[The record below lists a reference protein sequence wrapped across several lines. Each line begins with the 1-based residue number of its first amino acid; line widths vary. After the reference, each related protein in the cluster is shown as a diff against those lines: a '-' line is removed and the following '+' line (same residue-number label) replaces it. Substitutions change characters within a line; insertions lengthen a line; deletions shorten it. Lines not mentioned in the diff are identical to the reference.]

1 MSRDLKYIV
10 TAEDRSDAGWA
21 AFRRKGGQAF
31 GDMEQRA
38 AASAQNMGGVLSAA
52 IGGAF
57 TAAGVAMFAA
67 NVVKSIDALNDA
79 ADATGSTIEKMS
91 ALDDFARRTGASLQD
106 VTGVVLTL
114 QKSLSKA
121 GDDDTK
127 GVGAALKA
135 IGLEAEE
142 LRNIDPADAIKK
154 VADALAKFDD
164 GAGKTRAIQ
173 VLFKDAQT
181 AAPLLKD
188 LADQQELVGHVSKAQ
203 ADEVDK
209 LVKSW
214 AQLSASGH
222 SFAVG
227 VGNEVIP
234 AFNDIITFTR
244 RAQAEYGAFAGSLV
258 GLIGGGLLKSIGVEL
273 DESKRAATASA
284 EAFKGLADAR
294 ERLAK
299 SQAAMAN
306 APDLLKWAV
315 SGNIERA
322 KADVAKYTAE
332 LRAANSE
339 VARLAKEAPRSA
351 AAPQNTLT
359 FDGPK
364 ATETGKAARAAKAE
378 VDEFL
383 KVLEKVQGLNMKNSG
398 LDPAYWNDVETLF
411 KGYQSGRVSLEKYQ
425 QAVDT
430 LTTSQKFHSDAVA
443 EAAKA
448 AKEAEKAQADYYEAW
463 SKYLGGLDEEADK
476 LEEQA
481 KQFGLSKTAIAQLT
495 LARAEDRLEMARA
508 AKVSEEYRQKHEEYL
523 GKLEEEVEAR
533 RRIASATSSVEV
545 AEANKKAA
553 DDAAA
558 EWKRIS
564 DDVGRG
570 LTDAIFEGGKDGWE
584 LLKKTIEAQVIRAV
598 VQPAIS
604 NAINSGL
611 QGVGLGQGGG
621 GGSGA
626 SGNSWMGSAS
636 NLNTMSGFM
645 NNASVAYQWYNGT
658 MSGAN
663 ATGTVIA
670 NTTGSGLDG
679 LIGATEGWGTAPA
692 SSYAGVSG
700 WGAAG
705 GMLGGALLGYNAT
718 DGNALGTF
726 AGGALGTAGYGAVSG
741 AISGAGAYAGA
752 STALAAIPVWGWIA
766 LAALAIGGS
775 MVTGGTPHMGGAYVA
790 DSAGNSYAANSSN
803 APGFDLEW
811 GAYGPDRFSG
821 FDAVAQASATGI
833 AAQAKTL
840 IENFGGGSTLVTA
853 LAKFASDSDDY
864 SQGAI
869 RLFDAT
875 GKKIADLDKHYTE
888 DANDAIKEW
897 AADTPRVLLQA
908 LQNTDLADEFDALF
922 ATLDPLKASIEEINA
937 LFTQADRVQKVFAL
951 SSESALKTVEDNAM
965 SSYTAFMR
973 LGESLRA
980 MARTGAYAADDM
992 LAALTQRY
1000 NAEVQMLTSIGDL
1013 SLSVSAGFDD
1023 SLRSLRLS
1031 TLDNE
1036 GKYSFLDAEAAR
1048 FSDMINS
1055 ASDPEKIAE
1064 YGQSLLRTLDES
1076 LALLSDEQRK
1086 ATQDEY
1092 EKRYIEAQDA
1102 IQARLD
1108 EAKQRVMEDQTSLA
1122 ETIKQAVIDS
1132 YGAAAVILDKAGS
1145 TIPSQIN
1152 ITVDVISGSTEV
1164 GVYTDNAGG

>member
-91 ALDDFARRTGASLQD
+91 ALDDFARRTGATLQD

-142 LRNIDPADAIKK
+142 LRDIDPADALKK

-173 VLFKDAQT
+173 VLLKDAQT
-181 AAPLLKD
+181 AAPILKD
-188 LADQQELVGHVSKAQ
+188 LAEQQELVGHVSKAQ

-222 SFAVG
+222 AFAVG

-234 AFNDIITFTR
+234 AFNDIIDFTR
-244 RAQAEYGAFAGSLV
+244 RARVEYGNFAGSLV

-273 DESKRAATASA
+273 DESKRAASASA
-284 EAFKGLADAR
+284 EAFKGLAEAR

-299 SQAAMAN
+299 SQSAMAN
-306 APDLLKWAV
+306 APDMLKWAV

-332 LRAANSE
+332 LRTANAE
-339 VARLAKEAPRSA
+339 VARLAKEAPRA
-351 AAPQNTLT
+351 VATPQNQLA

-364 ATETGKAARAAKAE
+364 AAETGKAARAAKTE

-383 KVLEKVQGLNMKNSG
+383 KVLEKVKG
-398 LDPAYWNDVETLF
+398 LDMREGGMDPSYFADHETLW
-411 KGYQSGRVSLEKYQ
+411 KGYQQGRITLEKYIE
-425 QAVDT
+425 AVDL
-430 LTTSQKFHSDAVA
+430 LTKGQKFYSDAVA

-448 AKEAEKAQADYYEAW
+448 AKEAEKAQADYYETW

-476 LEEQA
+476 LEEQV
-481 KQFGLSKTAIAQLT
+481 KQFGMSKTAIAQLT
-495 LARAEDRLEMARA
+495 LARAEERLEI
-508 AKVSEEYRQKHEEYL
+508 AKANGVAEEYL

-533 RRIASATSSVEV
+533 RRIAEATSSVEV

-553 DDAAA
+553 DDSAA
-558 EWKRIS
+558 EWKRVS
-564 DDVGRG
+564 DDIGRG
-570 LTDAIFEGGKDGWE
+570 LTDAIFTGGKDGWQ
-584 LLKKTIEAQVIRAV
+584 LLKKTIEATVIRAY
-598 VQPAIS
+598 VQPAVTGAVQS
-604 NAINSGL
+604 MM
-611 QGVGLGQGGG
+611 GVGGSSTKSNKTGGAG
-621 GGSGA
+621 GTMS
-626 SGNSWMGSAS
+626 SLS
-636 NLNTMSGFM
+636 NLNTMSSLA
-645 NNASVAYQWYNGT
+645 NNAQIAYQWYNGS
-658 MSGAN
+658 MSSGN
-663 ATGTVIA
+663 AVGTVFA
-670 NTTGSGLDG
+670 NTTGTGLDG
-679 LIGATEGWGTAPA
+679 LIASTEGWGTAPA
-692 SSYAGVSG
+692 AEAGVSG

-705 GMLGGALLGYNAT
+705 GMIGGALLGYQYT

-726 AGGALGTAGYGAVSG
+726 AGGALGTAGYGALSG

-752 STALAAIPVWGWIA
+752 TAALAAIPVWGWIA

-790 DSAGNSYAANSSN
+790 DSSGNAFSATDANT
-803 APGFDLEW
+803 PGFGLDW
-811 GAYGPDRFSG
+811 GAFGEDRFAG

-833 AAQAKTL
+833 SAQAKSL
-840 IENFGGGSTLVTA
+840 IKQFGGAETVITA
-853 LAKFASDSDDY
+853 AAKFASDSDDW
-864 SQGAI
+864 SLGAI

-875 GKKIADLDKHYTE
+875 GKKIADFDKRYTS
-888 DANDAIKEW
+888 DANQAIKDFS
-897 AADTPRVLLQA
+897 ADTPRILLQA
-908 LQNTDLADEFDALF
+908 LQNTDLEDDFDAMF
-922 ATLDPLKASIEEINA
+922 RALDPLSASIEEINA
-937 LFTQADRVQKVFAL
+937 LFTRAGQIQQIFAL
-951 SSESALKTVEDNAM
+951 DSASALKAVESASR
-965 SSYTAFMR
+965 SSYAAFMQ
-973 LGESLRA
+973 LGDSLRT
-980 MARTGAYAADDM
+980 MAATGTYAVDDM
-992 LAALTQRY
+992 LSALTQRY
-1000 NAEVQMLTSIGDL
+1000 TAEVAMLTSIGDL
-1013 SLSVSAGFDD
+1013 QKSMSTSIAD
-1023 SLRSLRLS
+1023 SIRNVKMS

-1036 GKYSFLDAEAAR
+1036 GKYAFIDAEANGYR
-1048 FSDMINS
+1048 S
-1055 ASDPEKIAE
+1055 ALAGALDPEKIQE
-1064 YGQSLLRTLDES
+1064 YGQLLISSLDQSWALLADQQRQDTQAEYIRLYEEAQAAINERLDAARQSTLDDQES
-1076 LALLSDEQRK
+1076 LSA
-1086 ATQDEY
+1086 
-1092 EKRYIEAQDA
+1092 
-1102 IQARLD
+1102 
-1108 EAKQRVMEDQTSLA
+1108 
-1122 ETIKQAVIDS
+1122 TIKQAVIDS
-1132 YGAAAVILDKAGS
+1132 WSSAANLVSQAGE
-1145 TIPSQIN
+1145 TIPERIQIDVN
-1152 ITVDVISGSTEV
+1152 INGSGGTEV
-1164 GVYTDNAGG
+1164 GVYTDIAGG

>member
-10 TAEDRSDAGWA
+10 SAEDKSDAGWA
-21 AFRRKGGQAF
+21 SFRRKGGAAF

-38 AASAQNMGGVLSAA
+38 AASAQNMGGVISAA

-57 TAAGVAMFAA
+57 TAAGVALFAA

-258 GLIGGGLLKSIGVEL
+258 GLLGGGLLKSIGVEL

-351 AAPQNTLT
+351 AAPQNTLN

-411 KGYQSGRVSLEKYQ
+411 KGYQSGRISLEKYQ

-430 LTTSQKFHSDAVA
+430 LTKSQKFHTDAVA

-481 KQFGLSKTAIAQLT
+481 KQFGMSKTAIAQLT
-495 LARAEDRLEMARA
+495 LARTEERLEI
-508 AKVSEEYRQKHEEYL
+508 AKANGVADEYL
-523 GKLEEEVEAR
+523 AKLEEEVAAR
-533 RRIASATSSVEV
+533 RRIAEATSSVDV

-604 NAINSGL
+604 GEINSWM
-611 QGVGLGQGGG
+611 QYAGVGGSKGSTT
-621 GGSGA
+621 GGSG
-626 SGNSWMGSAS
+626 SGMMGAAS
-636 NLNTMSGFM
+636 NLNSMSSLA
-645 NNASVAYQWYNGT
+645 NNASIAYQWANGT
-658 MSGAN
+658 MSGTN
-663 ATGTVIA
+663 AAGTVFA
-670 NTTGSGLDG
+670 NTTNTGLDG
-679 LIGATEGWGTAPA
+679 LIMATEGWGTAPVA
-692 SSYAGVSG
+692 TEAAGVSG

-752 STALAAIPVWGWIA
+752 SAALAAIPVWGWIA

-811 GAYGPDRFSG
+811 GAYGPDRLSG

-840 IENFGGGSTLVTA
+840 IESFGGGSTLVTA

-888 DANDAIKEW
+888 DANDAIKDW

-922 ATLDPLKASIEEINA
+922 ATLDPLKASLEEINA

-973 LGESLRA
+973 LGDSLRT

-1048 FSDMINS
+1048 FADMINS

-1152 ITVDVISGSTEV
+1152 ITVDVISGNTEV
-1164 GVYTDNAGG
+1164 GIYTDNAGG